1 MNTLNKIK
9 EELEVL
15 KSWGIETIPID
26 KILDMIG
33 ENDHHT
39 EDTVFYPSE
48 TEKDGVDKYF
58 KYIPMYVNTDRTYPH
73 YNDYTLLPYSN
84 FPHHNTGSGVPN
96 SYIIVS

>member
-1 MNTLNKIK
+1 MDTLNRMKG
-9 EELEVL
+9 ELEVL

-58 KYIPMYVNTDRTYPH
+58 RYIPMYIGSDRSYPL
-73 YNDYTLLPYSN
+73 YNEMYGT
-84 FPHHNTGSGVPN
+84 TGFGIPKPN
-96 SYIIVS
+96 VWIY